1 MTVITLDN
9 NQLQEAVTE
18 TVLQIARALA
28 KAECGTGLHIGK
40 KYKIIFQATVVA
52 PGGLNAVVR
61 KQESSTS
68 GEKVS
73 TTIDEAVVEK
83 TTRAGSQLSDASDED
98 TTTSD
103 DTQDGTTSET
113 GAQSEA
119 NEVKES
125 GSAKTDAKEK
135 SNGTSDGTSE
145 EVSEGEQSST
155 NTQTSA
161 RGTTQETSTE
171 YTQ

>member
-1 MTVITLDN
+1 MPILTLDN
-9 NQLQEAVTE
+9 DQLQKAVTD
-18 TVLQIARALA
+18 TVLQIAKGLA
-28 KAECGTGLHIGK
+28 QAECSTGLTIGK
-40 KYKIIFQATVVA
+40 KYKIAFQATVVA

-61 KQESSTS
+61 KQESSAS

-83 TTRAGSQLSDASDED
+83 TTRNGSQLSDASDED

-113 GAQSEA
+113 GSQDET

-135 SNGTSDGTSE
+135 SSGTSDGTSE
-145 EVSEGEQSST
+145 ESSEGEQSST
-155 NTQTSA
+155 NTQTSS
-161 RGTTQETSTE
+161 RGTTQETDTE